1 MRALCHVATIGWSNI
16 MKRTLIAL
24 TAAAAVGAGTVG
36 VPTSANAYPAWVI
49 PAIVAAGVGGVIVGG
64 ATIASSRAQAQAYYE
79 PRGTVY
85 VRPSGE
91 PRSCS
96 WARER
101 LADGSLRRIRVC
113 N

>member
-1 MRALCHVATIGWSNI
+1 

-24 TAAAAVGAGTVG
+24 TAAAALGAGTVTM
-36 VPTSANAYPAWVI
+36 PTSANAYPAWVI
-49 PAIVAAGVGGVIVGG
+49 PAIVVAGVGGVIVGG
-64 ATIASSRAQAQAYYE
+64 AAIASSRQAQAYYE

-85 VRPSGE
+85 VRPGGE
-91 PRSCS
+91 PRSCF

-101 LADGSLRRIRVC
+101 LPNGGLRRIRVC